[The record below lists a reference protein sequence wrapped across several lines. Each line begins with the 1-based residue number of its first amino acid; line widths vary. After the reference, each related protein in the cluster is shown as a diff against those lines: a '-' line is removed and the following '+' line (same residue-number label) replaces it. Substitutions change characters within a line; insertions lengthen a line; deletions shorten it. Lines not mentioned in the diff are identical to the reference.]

1 MLSLISHSEWWL
13 ASSGSLSGLQSS
25 EEGER
30 RLQPKWRLRKYPYWW
45 WRVPTVN
52 VLRKPP
58 ALWGCWLMWAR
69 GESFYPVPPDPGAA
83 VACAE
88 EADPR
93 KMWVG
98 WKLFLL
104 SSSILFMSTHSSSGC
119 QRGEPG
125 VSASSMTPFED
136 GPLSAPKGWEEVSSP
151 YWHLP
156 ATQCL
161 TSLGSK

>member
-1 MLSLISHSEWWL
+1 MNGAWL
-13 ASSGSLSGLQSS
+13 PL
-25 EEGER
+25 
-30 RLQPKWRLRKYPYWW
+30 
-45 WRVPTVN
+45 VPCQAFK
-52 VLRKPP
+52 VLRRVKEDSNLNGGWENILIGDEGSPLWIPWKPSP
-58 ALWGCWLMWAR
+58 LWGCWLMWAWW
-69 GESFYPVPPDPGAA
+69 ESFNPVPPDPGAA

-93 KMWVG
+93 EMWVG

-104 SSSILFMSTHSSSGC
+104 NSSTLCMSTHSSSGC
-119 QRGEPG
+119 QRGKPG
-125 VSASSMTPFED
+125 VSAHSMTPYGD